1 MMSDASER
9 TEQATP
15 KRMKEVR
22 EKGKL
27 GKSSDLVSWLSVGAG
42 AAMIPGLIS
51 AMAQYGTESAIALQ
65 SVIASPDP
73 GKALEALGDGM
84 GAIMPAITPMLVA
97 VAVAAIAGSFL
108 QGGIHFKKFAPDFE
122 HFNPITGFKR
132 MFGLQAAWEG
142 VKAVLKTAVVGGV
155 LVIAI
160 QGIMPLLMTAG
171 GLPVSSIVAATTEAT
186 GLLMQAAIAAG
197 LVLAGA
203 DLIVVMFRNR
213 KQTLMT
219 KKEVTDENKNAEGD
233 PMIRAQRKAR
243 QLQMSRNRMI
253 AAVGG
258 ADVVL
263 LNPTH
268 IAVAL
273 KYEPGKAAPRVVA
286 KGADAVALKIREKAT
301 ESGVPMVEDIPLAR
315 ALHAACEIGDEIPPD
330 FYAAVARVLAFVMS
344 LKARGAARG
353 AHRLSPQTV

>member
-1 MMSDASER
+1 MSDAGER
-9 TEQATP
+9 TEKATP

-27 GKSSDLVSWLSVGAG
+27 SKSTDLVSWLAVGAG
-42 AAMIPGLIS
+42 AAMIPGVIT
-51 AMAQYGTESAIALQ
+51 AMANYGSDSMITLQ
-65 SVIASPDP
+65 SVIAAPDP
-73 GKALEALGDGM
+73 GKAVEALGAGL
-84 GAIMPAITPMLVA
+84 GSIMPAVTPMLAA
-97 VAVAAIAGSFL
+97 VAVAAIAGAFL
-108 QGGIHFKKFAPDFE
+108 QGGIHFKKFEAKLE
-122 HFNPITGFKR
+122 QFNPVAGLKR

-155 LVIAI
+155 LFLAI
-160 QGIMPLLMTAG
+160 QGILPLLMTAG
-171 GLPVSSIVAATTEAT
+171 GLPVASIVAASTDAT
-186 GLLMQAAIAAG
+186 GLILQSAVAAG

-203 DLIVVMFRNR
+203 DFIVVMFRNR

-219 KKEVTDENKNAEGD
+219 KKEVTDEHKSAEGD

-258 ADVVL
+258 ADVVM

-301 ESGVPMVEDIPLAR
+301 EHGVPMVEDIPLAR

-330 FYAAVARVLAFVMS
+330 LYAAVARVLAFVMS

-353 AHRLSPQTV
+353 AHRLSPQTA

>member
-1 MMSDASER
+1 
-9 TEQATP
+9 
-15 KRMKEVR
+15 
-22 EKGKL
+22 
-27 GKSSDLVSWLSVGAG
+27 
-42 AAMIPGLIS
+42 MIPGLIS
-51 AMAQYGTESAIALQ
+51 AMAQYGTDSAIALQ

-132 MFGLQAAWEG
+132 MFGLRAAWEG
-142 VKAVLKTAVVGGV
+142 VKAAQDGRGRRR
-155 LVIAI
+155 ARHRDP
-160 QGIMPLLMTAG
+160 GIMPLLMTAG

-344 LKARGAARG
+344 LAPAAPR
-353 AHRLSPQTV
+353 AVPTVSHPRPSDPESP